1 MANRSRQWRVTDL
14 ANAPANWGPRSTRW
28 AWLELVLPLFATA
41 VLMVFH
47 KPQYMPG
54 IFVESATTPVAWVAW
69 ALVSVLG
76 GVLSF
81 SGLLV
86 VFFLVYSPV
95 YLAGKAPMLVGKGAW
110 TDHREVRF
118 YGFCFVILCALLAL
132 LLWDWRWFVSAFLL
146 LTGFAP
152 SLWRALV

>member
-1 MANRSRQWRVTDL
+1 
-14 ANAPANWGPRSTRW
+14 
-28 AWLELVLPLFATA
+28 
-41 VLMVFH
+41 
-47 KPQYMPG
+47 
-54 IFVESATTPVAWVAW
+54 
-69 ALVSVLG
+69 
-76 GVLSF
+76 VLSF

-110 TDHREVRF
+110 TDRREVRF
-118 YGFCFVILCALLAL
+118 YGLCFVILCVLLAL
-132 LLWDWRWFVSAFLL
+132 LLGDWRWFVSAFLL

>member
-1 MANRSRQWRVTDL
+1 MANRPGQWRLTDL
-14 ANAPANWGPRSTRW
+14 ANAPASSGPRSARW

-41 VLMVFH
+41 VLLVFH
-47 KPQYMPG
+47 KPQYMPSVL
-54 IFVESATTPVAWVAW
+54 VESATTPVAWGAW
-69 ALVSVLG
+69 ALLGALG

-86 VFFLVYSPV
+86 VFFLLYSPV
-95 YLAGKAPMLVGKGAW
+95 YLVAKAPMLVGKGAW
-110 TDHREVRF
+110 TDRREVRF
-118 YGFCFVILCALLAL
+118 YGLCLVILCVLLAL
-132 LLWDWRWFVSAFLL
+132 LLWDWRWFVSAFLV

>member
-1 MANRSRQWRVTDL
+1 MANRSGQWRVTDPAKAL
-14 ANAPANWGPRSTRW
+14 ANWSPRSARW

-41 VLMVFH
+41 VLVVFH
-47 KPQYMPG
+47 KPQYMPS
-54 IFVESATTPVAWVAW
+54 IFVQSAPTPVAWVAW
-69 ALVSVLG
+69 ALLGALG

-86 VFFLVYSPV
+86 VFFLVYSFV
-95 YLAGKAPMLVGKGAW
+95 YLAGKAPMLMGKGAW
-110 TDHREVRF
+110 TDRREVRF

-152 SLWRALV
+152 SFWRALV

>member
-1 MANRSRQWRVTDL
+1 MPNRPGQWRLTDL
-14 ANAPANWGPRSTRW
+14 ANAPASSGPRSARW

-41 VLMVFH
+41 VLLVFH
-47 KPQYMPG
+47 KPQYMPSV
-54 IFVESATTPVAWVAW
+54 FVESATSPVAWGAW
-69 ALVSVLG
+69 ALLGALG

-86 VFFLVYSPV
+86 VFFLLYSPV
-95 YLAGKAPMLVGKGAW
+95 YLIAKAPMLVGKGAW
-110 TDHREVRF
+110 TDRREVRF
-118 YGFCFVILCALLAL
+118 YGLCLVILCVLLAL
-132 LLWDWRWFVSAFLL
+132 FLWDWRWFVSAFLV

>member
-1 MANRSRQWRVTDL
+1 MANRSGQWRLTDL
-14 ANAPANWGPRSTRW
+14 ANAPASSGPRSARW

-41 VLMVFH
+41 VLLVFH
-47 KPQYMPG
+47 KPQYMPSV
-54 IFVESATTPVAWVAW
+54 FVESATTPVAWGAW
-69 ALVSVLG
+69 ALLGALG

-86 VFFLVYSPV
+86 VFFLLYSPV
-95 YLAGKAPMLVGKGAW
+95 YLVAKAPMLVGKGAW
-110 TDHREVRF
+110 TDRREVRF
-118 YGFCFVILCALLAL
+118 YGLCLVILCVLLAL
-132 LLWDWRWFVSAFLL
+132 LLWDWRWFVSAFLV